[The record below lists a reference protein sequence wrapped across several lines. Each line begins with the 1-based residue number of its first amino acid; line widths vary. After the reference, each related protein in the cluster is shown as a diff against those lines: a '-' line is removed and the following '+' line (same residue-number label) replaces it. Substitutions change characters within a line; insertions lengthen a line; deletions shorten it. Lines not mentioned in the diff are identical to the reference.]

1 MPLQTKPEDKPAAVR
16 FHLGR
21 KGKAVEITC
30 SLLPHHSHPPF
41 RIEGDAPRFKNRDSF
56 KAKVVA
62 IGMTPAVA
70 EDEDRSFNATARQLQ
85 SLGFSVQVEK
95 DAA

>member
-1 MPLQTKPEDKPAAVR
+1 MPLQTKPEDKPAPVR
-16 FHLGR
+16 FHLAR
-21 KGKAVEITC
+21 KRKALEITC
-30 SLLPHHSHPPF
+30 SLLPQQHNPPF
-41 RIEGDAPRFKNRDSF
+41 RIDGGAPRFENRDSF

-70 EDEDRSFNATARQLQ
+70 DEEGRSFNATARQLQ
-85 SLGFSVQVEK
+85 SLGFSVEVEK